1 MKTLPTLLLARF
13 RRDRV
18 QIIVWLALFVLLEV
32 AGRGA
37 VTETYGDDAERASVI
52 RLVIM
57 SPAILMLRGTPQ
69 GTDPDAFQFFLLF
82 GFLGLMIGLM
92 MTFLA
97 VRHTRGDEEAGRA
110 ELVGSTPAGRIAPL
124 LATALEGV
132 ILSVVIGAIM
142 GGVARAY
149 GADASGALLYG
160 AAMSAVGIA
169 YLGVGLACAQLM
181 RTSRGA
187 NGLAAAIVT
196 LGYAFR
202 AMGDATGTV
211 QPDGLSMEAGWW
223 SWLSPIGWGQA
234 VAPYTHQ
241 LAWPL
246 ALCVGLGAVLFVASA
261 WLQSHRDLDSSIVPE
276 RAGRL
281 HAPLSLS
288 GPIGLVWRTL
298 RNPVIGWTV
307 GGALFGLVL
316 GAVGQT
322 VVDLVNTP
330 DGQEAGQAI
339 GDTLASLAG
348 PSAEGGL
355 IDLFTT
361 ALFGLVGVLAAVGG
375 VQAVM
380 RARHDESGG
389 TAELVLAAPVSRFHW
404 FASYLLI
411 GAVSVVAVLA
421 FAVLGAF
428 VGLIGSPDAGER
440 MSTVAEAGLAQLPAC
455 LVIVAVAAL
464 VFALV
469 PRASI
474 ALGWAVLLV
483 AIVLGQFG
491 GLFGFPEWMR
501 DLSPFSHTPIVTA
514 ETIDWTAAWVMS
526 GIAVVVAAGAT
537 ALVRRRDLALGG

>member
-18 QIIVWLALFVLLEV
+18 QIIVWLALFALLEV

-82 GFLGLMIGLM
+82 GFLGLMVGLM

-132 ILSVVIGAIM
+132 ILSALVGAIM
-142 GGVARAY
+142 GGVAFAY

-160 AAMSAVGIA
+160 AALSAVGIA

-241 LAWPL
+241 RLWPL
-246 ALCVGLGAVLFVASA
+246 ALCVALGAVLFAASA

-339 GDTLASLAG
+339 TDTLAAIAG
-348 PSAEGGL
+348 PNAEGGL

-361 ALFGLVGVLAAVGG
+361 GLFGFVGVLAAVGG
-375 VQAVM
+375 VQAIM
-380 RARHDESGG
+380 RARQDEAGG
-389 TAELVLAAPVSRFHW
+389 TAELVLAAPVSRFRW
-404 FASYLLI
+404 FSAYLLI
-411 GAVSVVAVLA
+411 GAASVAAVLA

-428 VGLIGSPDAGER
+428 VGLIGSPDVGER

-491 GLFGFPEWMR
+491 GLFGFPEWVR
-501 DLSPFSHTPIVTA
+501 DISPFTHTPIVTA
-514 ETIDWTAAWVMS
+514 ETIDWSAAWVMS

>member
-1 MKTLPTLLLARF
+1 MNTLPTLLLARF
-13 RRDRV
+13 RRDRL
-18 QIIVWLALFVLLEV
+18 QIIVWLALFALLEV
-32 AGRGA
+32 VGHAA
-37 VTETYGDDAERASVI
+37 VTETYGDEAERTSVI
-52 RLVIM
+52 KLVIM

-132 ILSVVIGAIM
+132 ILSVAVGAIM
-142 GGVARAY
+142 GGVAWAY

-196 LGYAFR
+196 LGYALR

-211 QPDGLSMEAGWW
+211 QPDGLSMEPGWW

-246 ALCVGLGAVLFVASA
+246 LLCLGLGVVLFGLSA
-261 WLQSHRDLDSSIVPE
+261 WLQSSRDLDSSIIPD
-276 RAGRL
+276 RPGRV

-298 RNPVIGWTV
+298 RNPVIGWV
-307 GGALFGLVL
+307 IGGVLFGLVL

-330 DGQEAGQAI
+330 DGEEAGAAI
-339 GDTLASLAG
+339 SDTLASLAG
-348 PSAEGGL
+348 PNAEGGL

-361 ALFGLVGVLAAVGG
+361 GLFGLVGALAAVGG

-380 RARHDESGG
+380 RARQDEAGG
-389 TAELVLAAPVSRFHW
+389 TAELVLAAPVSRFRW
-404 FASYLLI
+404 FSAYLLI
-411 GAVSVVAVLA
+411 GAVSVAAVLA

-428 VGLIGSPDAGER
+428 VGLIGSPDAGAR
-440 MSTVAEAGLAQLPAC
+440 MSTVAEAGLAQLPAG

-491 GLFGFPEWMR
+491 GLFGFPEWLR
-501 DLSPFSHTPIVTA
+501 DVSPFSHTPIVTA
-514 ETIDWTAAWVMS
+514 ETIDWTAAWVMA

>member
-1 MKTLPTLLLARF
+1 MNTLPTLLLARF

-37 VTETYGDDAERASVI
+37 VTQTYGDEAERASVI

-124 LATALEGV
+124 IATALEGV
-132 ILSVVIGAIM
+132 ILSVLVGAIM
-142 GGVARAY
+142 GGVAFAY
-149 GADASGALLYG
+149 GADVSGAVLYG

-169 YLGVGLACAQLM
+169 YLGVGFACAQLM

-234 VAPYTHQ
+234 VAPFTHQ
-241 LAWPL
+241 LVWPL
-246 ALCVGLGAVLFVASA
+246 ALCVGLGAVLFAASA

-298 RNPVIGWTV
+298 RNPVIGWTA

-322 VVDLVNTP
+322 VVDLVDTP
-330 DGQEAGQAI
+330 DGEEAGQAI
-339 GDTLASLAG
+339 NDTLASLAG
-348 PSAEGGL
+348 PNAEGGL

-361 ALFGLVGVLAAVGG
+361 GLFAFVGVLAAVGG
-375 VQAVM
+375 VQAIM
-380 RARHDESGG
+380 RARQDEVGG
-389 TAELVLAAPVSRFHW
+389 TAELVLAAPVSRFRW
-404 FASYLLI
+404 FSAYLLI
-411 GAVSVVAVLA
+411 GAVSVAAVLA

-428 VGLIGSPDAGER
+428 AGLIGSPDAGER

-455 LVIVAVAAL
+455 LVIVAVDAL
-464 VFALV
+464 VFAIV

-483 AIVLGQFG
+483 AILLGQFG

-501 DLSPFSHTPIVTA
+501 DISPFSHTPIVTA
-514 ETIDWTAAWVMS
+514 DTIDWTAAWVMT
-526 GIAVVVAAGAT
+526 GLAVVVAAGAA

>member
-1 MKTLPTLLLARF
+1 MNTLPTLLWLRF

-18 QIIVWLALFVLLEV
+18 QIIVWVALFALLEV
-32 AGRGA
+32 VGHSA
-37 VTETYGDDAERASVI
+37 VTDTYGTADERESVI
-52 RLVIM
+52 RLVMM

-69 GTDPDAFQFFLLF
+69 GTGVDAFQFFLLF

-92 MTFLA
+92 NTFLA
-97 VRHTRGDEEAGRA
+97 VRHTRADEESGRA

-132 ILSVVIGAIM
+132 ILSVAIGVVI
-142 GGVARAY
+142 GGVAWLY

-160 AAMSAVGIA
+160 AAMAAVGIA

-187 NGLAAAIVT
+187 NGLASAIVV

-202 AMGDATGTV
+202 AMGDATGAV

-241 LAWPL
+241 LVWPL
-246 ALCVGLGAVLFVASA
+246 LLCVGLGVVLFVVSA
-261 WLQSHRDLDSSIVPE
+261 LLQSSRDLDSSIVPE

-281 HAPLSLS
+281 HARRTLS
-288 GPIGLVWRTL
+288 GPIALVWRTL
-298 RNPVIGWTV
+298 RNPVIGWVV

-316 GAVGQT
+316 GSVGQT
-322 VVDLVNTP
+322 VTDLVNTP
-330 DGQEAGQAI
+330 EGAETSQAI
-339 GDTLASLAG
+339 GQTLSALAG
-348 PSAEGGL
+348 PDAEGGL
-355 IDLFTT
+355 IDLFTS
-361 ALFGLVGVLAAVGG
+361 ALFGLVALLAAVGG
-375 VQAVM
+375 VQAIM
-380 RARHDESGG
+380 RARQDEAGG
-389 TAELVLAAPVSRFHW
+389 TAEIVLAAPVSRTHW
-404 FASYLLI
+404 FFAYLLI
-411 GAVSVVAVLA
+411 GAITVAAVLG

-428 VGLIGSPDAGER
+428 VGLIGAPDADAR
-440 MSTVAEAGLAQLPAC
+440 RSIVAEAGLAQLPAG

-464 VFALV
+464 VFAVV
-469 PRASI
+469 PRLSI
-474 ALGWAVLLV
+474 ALGWVVVGLAV
-483 AIVLGQFG
+483 VLGQFG
-491 GLFGFPEWMR
+491 GLFGFPEWLR
-501 DLSPFSHTPIVTA
+501 DVSPFTHSPIVTA
-514 ETIDWTAAWVMS
+514 DEVDWAAAWVML

>member
-1 MKTLPTLLLARF
+1 MNTLPTLLLARF

-18 QIIVWLALFVLLEV
+18 QIIVWLALFALLEV
-32 AGRGA
+32 VGHFA
-37 VTETYGDDAERASVI
+37 VTETYGDAAERASVI

-69 GTDPDAFQFFLLF
+69 GTAPDAFQFFLLF
-82 GFLGLMIGLM
+82 GFLGLLIGLM

-132 ILSVVIGAIM
+132 ILSIAVGVIM
-142 GGVARAY
+142 GGVAWAY
-149 GADASGALLYG
+149 GADASGAVLYG

-196 LGYAFR
+196 AGYALR

-223 SWLSPIGWGQA
+223 SRLSPIGWGQA

-241 LAWPL
+241 LVWPL
-246 ALCVGLGAVLFVASA
+246 LLSVGLGGVLFAASA

-281 HAPLSLS
+281 HAPLSLA

-298 RNPVIGWTV
+298 RNPVIGWVV

-330 DGQEAGQAI
+330 DGEEAGQAI
-339 GDTLASLAG
+339 SDTLAALAG
-348 PSAEGGL
+348 PNAEGGL

-361 ALFGLVGVLAAVGG
+361 GLFGLVGVLAAVGG

-380 RARHDESGG
+380 RARHDEAGG
-389 TAELVLAAPVSRFHW
+389 TAELVLAAPVSRFRW
-404 FASYLLI
+404 FSAYLLI
-411 GAVSVVAVLA
+411 GAVSVAAVLA

-440 MSTVAEAGLAQLPAC
+440 MSIVAEAGLAQLPAC

-464 VFALV
+464 VFAVL

-491 GLFGFPEWMR
+491 GLFGLPEWLR
-501 DLSPFSHTPIVTA
+501 DVSPFSHTPIVTA
-514 ETIDWTAAWVMS
+514 EAIDWTAAWVMT
-526 GIAVVVAAGAT
+526 GIAVVAAAGAA
-537 ALVRRRDLALGG
+537 ALVRRRDLARGG

>member
-1 MKTLPTLLLARF
+1 MNTLPTLLWLRF

-18 QIIVWLALFVLLEV
+18 QIIVWLALFAVLEV
-32 AGRGA
+32 VGHAA
-37 VTETYGDDAERASVI
+37 VTETYGSADERASVI

-69 GTDPDAFQFFLLF
+69 GTEPDAFQFFLLF

-92 MTFLA
+92 NTFLA
-97 VRHTRGDEEAGRA
+97 VRHTRADEESGRA
-110 ELVGSTPAGRIAPL
+110 ELVGSTPSGRIAPL

-132 ILSVVIGAIM
+132 ILSVAVGVLM
-142 GGVARAY
+142 GGVAWIY

-160 AAMSAVGIA
+160 AAMAAVGIA

-187 NGLAAAIVT
+187 NGLASAIVV

-241 LAWPL
+241 LVWPL
-246 ALCVGLGAVLFVASA
+246 FLCLGLGVVLFAASA
-261 WLQSHRDLDSSIVPE
+261 WLQSSRDLDSSIIAE

-281 HAPLSLS
+281 HAPRSLS
-288 GPIGLVWRTL
+288 GPLGLVWRTL
-298 RNPVIGWTV
+298 RNPVIGWVV

-316 GAVGQT
+316 GSVGQT
-322 VVDLVNTP
+322 VIDLVNTP
-330 DGQEAGQAI
+330 DGAEASQAI
-339 GDTLASLAG
+339 GQTLSSLAG
-348 PSAEGGL
+348 PDAEGGL

-361 ALFGLVGVLAAVGG
+361 GLFGLVAILAAVGG
-375 VQAVM
+375 VQAIM
-380 RARHDESGG
+380 RARQDEAGG
-389 TAELVLAAPVSRFHW
+389 TAEIVLAAPVSRTRW
-404 FASYLLI
+404 FFAYLLI
-411 GAVSVVAVLA
+411 GAVTVAAVLG

-428 VGLIGSPDAGER
+428 VGLIGSPDADER
-440 MSTVAEAGLAQLPAC
+440 RSIVAEAGLAQLPAA

-464 VFALV
+464 LFAVV
-469 PRASI
+469 PRLSI
-474 ALGWAVLLV
+474 ALGWAVVGLAV
-483 AIVLGQFG
+483 VLGQFG
-491 GLFGFPEWMR
+491 GLFGFPEWLR
-501 DLSPFSHTPIVTA
+501 DVSPFSHTPIVTA
-514 ETIDWTAAWVMS
+514 DEVDWAAAWVMV
-526 GIAVVVAAGAT
+526 GVAVVVAAAAT
-537 ALVRRRDLALGG
+537 GLVRRRDLALGG